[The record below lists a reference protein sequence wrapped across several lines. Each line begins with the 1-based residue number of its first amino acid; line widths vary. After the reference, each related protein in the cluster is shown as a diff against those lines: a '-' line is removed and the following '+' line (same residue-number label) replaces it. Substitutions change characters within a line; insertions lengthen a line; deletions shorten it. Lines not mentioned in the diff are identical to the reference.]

1 MYSDP
6 VQVLLTYRR
15 LQTKRMIESLLQ
27 KLKKLYIT
35 LLQAQKHRAKRQL
48 QRSRNRG
55 GYVW

>member
-15 LQTKRMIESLLQ
+15 LQTKRMTESLLE
-27 KLKKLYIT
+27 KLKKFYIK
-35 LLQAQKHRAKRQL
+35 LLQAQKYRAKRQL

>member
-1 MYSDP
+1 MCSDP

-15 LQTKRMIESLLQ
+15 LQTKRMTDSLLE
-27 KLKKLYIT
+27 KLKKFYIK
-35 LLQAQKHRAKRQL
+35 LLQAQKYRALRQL

>member
-15 LQTKRMIESLLQ
+15 LQTKRMTESLLA
-27 KLKKLYIT
+27 KLKKFYIK

>member
-15 LQTKRMIESLLQ
+15 LQTKRMTESLLTQ
-27 KLKKLYIT
+27 LKKFYIK
-35 LLQAQKHRAKRQL
+35 LLQAQEYRAQRQL
-48 QRSRNRG
+48 ERSRNRG